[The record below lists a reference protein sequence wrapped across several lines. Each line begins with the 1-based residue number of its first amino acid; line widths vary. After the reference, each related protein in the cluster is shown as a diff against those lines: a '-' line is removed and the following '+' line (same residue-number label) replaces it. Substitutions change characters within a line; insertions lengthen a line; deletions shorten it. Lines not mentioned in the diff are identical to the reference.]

1 VTRRLALLLL
11 FVASACGGAD
21 EASSKDDPIVCE
33 MGAAVPPGFSALDTF
48 EETYPDHVGV
58 RVGFRD
64 EDRREFHV
72 LVGIP
77 GEFGEGMT
85 SAGDLALTGGRTGRL
100 YAGIEGVWVVV
111 WQEDDPCDPRA
122 VIGNGFSRGAFLEA
136 LADAGLLAGGAVS
149 GDR

>member
-1 VTRRLALLLL
+1 MTRRLALLL
-11 FVASACGGAD
+11 VVAASACGGAD
-21 EASSKDDPIVCE
+21 EPPRADEPIVCE
-33 MGAAVPPGFSALDTF
+33 MEAAVPAGFSALDTF
-48 EETYPDHVGV
+48 EEPYPDHIGV

-64 EDRREFHV
+64 DERREFHV

-85 SAGDLALTGGRTGRL
+85 SAGDLALTEGRAGQL

-111 WQEDDPCDPRA
+111 WQENDPCDPRA

-136 LADAGLLAGGAVS
+136 LADAGLSPGEP
-149 GDR
+149 